1 MIGLFKDEL
10 GGKVIT
16 EFIALRA
23 KVYAYLKEDGSEHK
37 KAKGTKKCMIK
48 REIMFENFRES
59 LFEGKIIS
67 KSQQR
72 FRSDNHN
79 VYTEEINKIA
89 LSSNDDKR
97 LQTFNGITTYPYG
110 TNAFKVCESQ
120 MLAKVKDKPVAM
132 YY

>member
-16 EFIALRA
+16 EFIALGA
-23 KVYAYLKEDGSEHK
+23 NVYAYLKEDGSEHK

-79 VYTEEINKIA
+79 VYTEEINKIG

-97 LQTFNGITTYPYG
+97 LQTFNGITTYSYG
-110 TNAFKVCESQ
+110 TNAFKVCESE
-120 MLAKVKDKPVAM
+120 MLAKIKDKPVAM

>member
-89 LSSNDDKR
+89 LNSNDDKR
-97 LQTFNGITTYPYG
+97 LQTFSGIATYPYG
-110 TNAFKVCESQ
+110 TNAFKVCESE
-120 MLAKVKDKPVAM
+120 MLAKIKDKPVGM

>member
-79 VYTEEINKIA
+79 VYTEEINKIG

-97 LQTFNGITTYPYG
+97 LQTFNGITTYSYG
-110 TNAFKVCESQ
+110 TNAFKVCESE
-120 MLAKVKDKPVAM
+120 MLAKIKDKPVAM

>member
-97 LQTFNGITTYPYG
+97 LQTFNGITTYSYG
-110 TNAFKVCESQ
+110 TNAFKVCESE
-120 MLAKVKDKPVAM
+120 MLAKIKDKPVAM